1 MNASAAAE
9 LPEGRHI
16 ELPGRGTTFVRES
29 GPADAPV
36 LLLLHGWTA
45 TADLSW
51 RGTFP
56 ALAERYRVVALDHR
70 GHARGIRA
78 DGHFRLEEC
87 ADDAAALVEALG
99 GDRVTAVGYS
109 MGGPVAQL
117 LWRRHRELVDGL
129 VLCATSRTF
138 NGTRRERALFGLLSG
153 ASLTARHLP
162 QDRRA
167 ALAMRVMTRRHVDP
181 DAWSWA
187 TDAIASHDW
196 LAIIEAG
203 RELGRFDSRSWA
215 SSIDVPTGVVV
226 TTRDRVVPPARQYEL
241 AAAIPGASV
250 HPVAGDHAVCLA
262 NTEELVPALVAAVD
276 SVVSRAA
283 RPQAPVPTAV
293 PAVPAALAA

>member
-9 LPEGRHI
+9 LPEGRTI
-16 ELPGRGTTFVRES
+16 DLAGRGTTFVREA
-29 GPADAPV
+29 GDPTAPA

-56 ALAERYRVVALDHR
+56 ALAERYHVLALDHR

-87 ADDAAALVEALG
+87 ADDAAALIQSLG
-99 GDRVTAVGYS
+99 IDRVVPVGYS

-117 LWRRHRELVDGL
+117 LWRRHRHLVDGL

-138 NGTRRERALFGLLSG
+138 NGTPRERAMFGLLSG
-153 ASLTARHLP
+153 ASLTARRLP

-167 ALAMRVMTRRHVDP
+167 ALAMKLMARRHVDP
-181 DAWSWA
+181 DAWAWA
-187 TDAIASHDW
+187 TEAMASHDW

-203 RELGRFDSRSWA
+203 REIGRFDSRPWA
-215 SSIDVPTGVVV
+215 SEIDVPTSVVV

-262 NTEELVPALVAAVD
+262 HCDELAPALVSAVD
-276 SVVSRAA
+276 AVVTRSR
-283 RPQAPVPTAV
+283 RTDT
-293 PAVPAALAA
+293 LAA

>member
-9 LPEGRHI
+9 LPEGRSV
-16 ELPGRGTTFVRES
+16 ELSGRGTTFVREA
-29 GPADAPV
+29 GDPAAPA

-56 ALAERYRVVALDHR
+56 ALAARFHVLALDHR

-78 DGHFRLEEC
+78 DGRFRLEEC

-99 GDRVTAVGYS
+99 IDRVVPVGYS

-117 LWRRHRELVDGL
+117 LWRRHPELVEGL

-138 NGTRRERALFGLLSG
+138 NGTPRERAMFGLLSG
-153 ASLTARHLP
+153 ASMTARRLP
-162 QDRRA
+162 PDRRA
-167 ALAMRVMTRRHVDP
+167 ALAMKLMARRHVDT
-181 DAWSWA
+181 DAWAWA
-187 TDAIASHDW
+187 SEAIASHDW

-203 RELGRFDSRSWA
+203 REIGRFDSRPWA
-215 SSIDVPTGVVV
+215 GDIDVPTAVVV

-250 HPVAGDHAVCLA
+250 HPIAGDHAVCLA
-262 NTEELVPALVAAVD
+262 QCDELVPALVAAVD
-276 SVVSRAA
+276 SVVARARRA
-283 RPQAPVPTAV
+283 DL
-293 PAVPAALAA
+293 LAA